1 MASLTSIPKRAIVSI
16 QQNSMSAPVFMNVN
30 SAREMLNS
38 THVGGRRRF
47 KGGDSL
53 ILLNTCLPGTC
64 TKGGIRTRKHKSK
77 RRIGGRLRKSR
88 KN

>member
-1 MASLTSIPKRAIVSI
+1 MASLQSIPKRAIVSI

-30 SAREMLNS
+30 SAKEMLNS
-38 THVGGRRRF
+38 GHVGGKRRF

-64 TKGGIRTRKHKSK
+64 AKGGIRTRKNKSK